1 MEPFKSKE
9 LSSWFKTILITL
21 AVVLVCRQFLF
32 SPVTVKGESMNPTFD
47 TNNKVFISKISE
59 INRFDLIVFQ
69 SPNHGEEHIKRV
81 IGLPRDIVEVKND
94 VLRVN
99 GKEYIEPYLAA
110 NKEKVEQGQNL
121 TEDLKVTVPEGS
133 IYVMGDN
140 REKSGDSR
148 LYGFVALD
156 AISGEVKVRYFP
168 FNQFTVFS

>member
-21 AVVLVCRQFLF
+21 TVVLVCRQFLF
-32 SPVTVKGESMNPTFD
+32 SPVTVKGESMNPTFY

-81 IGLPRDIVEVKND
+81 IGLPGDIVEVKND

-99 GKEYIEPYLAA
+99 GKEYIEPYLAV
-110 NKEKVEQGQNL
+110 NKEKAEQGQSL

-140 REKSGDSR
+140 RQKSGDSR
-148 LYGFVALD
+148 LYGFVSLD
-156 AISGEVKVRYFP
+156 AITGEVKVRYFP